1 MRILNHTVNFFSIY
15 SFQIVFC
22 SKIASLLFSFK
33 SHIMRTW
40 TMLKMIS
47 KFSEERVTLKTK
59 KKVTASF
66 CLFMSIILQ
75 RRRQEIFIHC
85 LFCKNY
91 LAKRLLSWSQ
101 QKFSSLTCSLD
112 NIFTCFS
119 LKNEKIHFEDEAL
132 VRTAKIG

>member
-22 SKIASLLFSFK
+22 SKIASLLFIFK

-40 TMLKMIS
+40 TMLKMIL

-101 QKFSSLTCSLD
+101 QKFSSYSCSLD

-119 LKNEKIHFEDEAL
+119 LKNEKINFEDEAL